1 MATVTITLTDSEDGD
16 VDAHA
21 SFDPRLEKLDEK
33 DVDESLSPAQKTGLA
48 MLSHA
53 FPPEQTEWN
62 SRTVDNNDD
71 K

>member
-21 SFDPRLEKLDEK
+21 AFDPRVENLDEE
-33 DVDESLSPAQKTGLA
+33 DLTPAQITGIAL
-48 MLSHA
+48 LVRA

-62 SRTVDNNDD
+62 SRTVDGAGND
-71 K
+71 